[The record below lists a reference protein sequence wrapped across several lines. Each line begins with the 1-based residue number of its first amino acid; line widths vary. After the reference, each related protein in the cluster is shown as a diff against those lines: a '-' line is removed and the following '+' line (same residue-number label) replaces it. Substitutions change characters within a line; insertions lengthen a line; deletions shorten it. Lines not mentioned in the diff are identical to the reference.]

1 MNLPNKLTVMRICL
15 VPPMMIFIVFDFGL
29 GAWSKLIAMA
39 LFSIAS
45 LTDLFDGKIARK
57 YNLVTNF
64 GKFLDPVADKFL
76 VIGALIAMCLLT
88 PNDVYGKFLLFG
100 TAIVI
105 FRELAVTSLRLIAVN
120 AEGVV
125 IAANI
130 FGKMKTTMQIVFVLT
145 ALLEEFLR
153 MLGVIDLLHIP
164 SYITLAIMT
173 FMTVFSGI
181 TYVKAYWKYIGE
193 TK

>member
-1 MNLPNKLTVMRICL
+1 MRICL
-15 VPPMMIFIVFDFGL
+15 VPPMMLFIVFDFGL

-39 LFSIAS
+39 LFSFAS

-57 YNLVTNF
+57 RGLITNF

-76 VIGALIAMCLLT
+76 VIGAMIAMCLLAE
-88 PNDVYGKFLLFG
+88 NDVYGKILLLG
-100 TAIVI
+100 TAVVI

-164 SYITLAIMT
+164 SYVTLAVMT

-181 TYVKAYWKYIGE
+181 TYVKAYWKYIGA